1 MKILYLKLTNFI
13 NIVTAF
19 NTETIEIDFSKSNNN
34 VVLLT
39 GPNGSGKTS
48 ILSCLHPF
56 PTNGNMDVRS
66 DNPIIVPRENGYKE
80 IHISDGDDLYVIQ
93 HFYTRNSDKHIIKS
107 YIQKN
112 GVELNENG
120 NVTSFKEIVEK
131 ELGLEQDY
139 MKLTR
144 LGSNVTN
151 FIDMK
156 RQERKNFTGKI
167 ISEADIY
174 LSYHK
179 KIMADKNKI
188 NIQINHT
195 SDLIRRL
202 QVDDLGELKKAQ
214 KSLQHQIED
223 LTAKIEKANSEL
235 SVLQYQLNDCGDIP
249 AMRERIQE
257 KEKELKHIQKALA
270 RASEIKISVSTLKS
284 MIEEA
289 KIAILKA
296 KSSLDTSIITRTGI
310 LNQLDSIANEI
321 DSIRREIARIEDDQN
336 VKDMEANIEL
346 LRETIRR
353 RAKESG
359 IAGYVR
365 PCSKVEMEDLIK
377 MLDKCMDILLSTYE
391 LGKGPIQKAV
401 SFFHTKTDIEKY
413 TRENREK
420 IKRNRMQSLCEQ
432 VYAEISKDIGL
443 LGPDCKNP
451 SGCRVYDFYQRI
463 YEYATQAPD
472 KVIEDET
479 FLAYTKMAYNNIQ
492 TVLKY
497 LRDYHDIFE
506 KMPECIKDQF
516 MMSTV
521 LTHICNMEWI
531 YDKDIIFHELG
542 LITDDELQ
550 DADLEELSRQKS
562 MLAQYK
568 KANSNIEY
576 FQNKL
581 EELIN
586 SRTTLMGQL
595 DEVKETIN
603 SLNREIAEKEASVS
617 DYEDMVVAMEH
628 EDEVET
634 EFNDLKSKLTLAS
647 QLSLQIREKTSV
659 LNDLQFRKNKMS
671 KTHQDNEFRIE
682 NYKRYK
688 KDLDELSS
696 KFTDLEYLARA
707 LSSRE
712 GIPLI
717 FIQAYLKDIKDIANQ
732 LLDVVYD
739 GDLHL
744 EDFEITADEFGIPY
758 STKGTTVK
766 DVIYASQGERSFIS
780 LALSFALT
788 YKSISKYNI
797 MLLDEIDAT
806 LDISNREKFL
816 HVLEMQ
822 IDMIHAEQV
831 FVISH
836 NDMFNAYPVDIVDT
850 RNRTSSNAELASYI
864 PIEKS

>member
-93 HFYTRNSDKHIIKS
+93 HFYTRNGDKHIIKS

-179 KIMADKNKI
+179 KIMADKNKV

-270 RASEIKISVSTLKS
+270 RASEIKISISTLKS
-284 MIEEA
+284 MIEES

-296 KSSLDTSIITRTGI
+296 KSALDTNVITRTGI

-359 IAGYVR
+359 ISGYVR
-365 PCSKVEMEDLIK
+365 PCSKAEMEDLIK

-401 SFFHTKTDIEKY
+401 SFFRTKTDIEKY
-413 TRENREK
+413 TRENKEK
-420 IKRNRMQSLCEQ
+420 IKRNKMQSLCEQ

-516 MMSTV
+516 LMNTV

-595 DEVKETIN
+595 DEVKGTIN
-603 SLNREIAEKEASVS
+603 SLNREIEEKEASVS
-617 DYEDMVVAMEH
+617 DYEDMVIAMEH

-647 QLSLQIREKTSV
+647 QLSLQIREKTSI

-717 FIQAYLKDIKDIANQ
+717 FIQAYLKDIKDVANQ

-797 MLLDEIDAT
+797 MLLDEIDST

>member
-19 NTETIEIDFSKSNNN
+19 NTETIEIDFSKSNNS

-80 IHISDGDDLYVIQ
+80 IHISDGDNLYVIQ

-174 LSYHK
+174 LAYHK
-179 KIMADKNKI
+179 KIMADKNKV

-202 QVDDLGELKKAQ
+202 QVDDLGDLKKAQ
-214 KSLQHQIED
+214 KSLQHQIKD
-223 LTAKIEKANSEL
+223 LTAKIETANSEL

-296 KSSLDTSIITRTGI
+296 KSSLDTNIITRTGI

-353 RAKESG
+353 RSKESG

-365 PCSKVEMEDLIK
+365 PCSKAEMEDLIK

-413 TRENREK
+413 TRENKEK

-506 KMPECIKDQF
+506 RMPECIKNQF
-516 MMSTV
+516 LMSTV

-586 SRTTLMGQL
+586 SRTSLMGQL
-595 DEVKETIN
+595 AEIKETID

-634 EFNDLKSKLTLAS
+634 EFNNLKSKLTLAS
-647 QLSLQIREKTSV
+647 QLSLQIREKTSI

-696 KFTDLEYLARA
+696 KYTDLEYLARA

-717 FIQAYLKDIKDIANQ
+717 FIQAYLKDIKDVANQ

-744 EDFEITADEFGIPY
+744 EDFEITAEEFGIPY

>member
-93 HFYTRNSDKHIIKS
+93 HFYTRNGDKHIIKS
-107 YIQKN
+107 YIKKN

-179 KIMADKNKI
+179 KIMADKNKV

-223 LTAKIEKANSEL
+223 LTKKIEKANSEL

-270 RASEIKISVSTLKS
+270 RASEIKISISTLKS

-289 KIAILKA
+289 KITILKA
-296 KSSLDTSIITRTGI
+296 KSSLDTNVITRTGI
-310 LNQLDSIANEI
+310 LNQLDSIAHEI
-321 DSIRREIARIEDDQN
+321 DSIRREISRIEDDQN
-336 VKDMEANIEL
+336 IKDMEANIEL

-359 IAGYVR
+359 ISGYVR
-365 PCSKVEMEDLIK
+365 PCSKAEMEDLIK

-401 SFFHTKTDIEKY
+401 SFFHSKTDIEKY

-420 IKRNRMQSLCEQ
+420 IKRNKMQSLCEQ

-516 MMSTV
+516 LMSTV

-550 DADLEELSRQKS
+550 DADLEELSRQKA

-581 EELIN
+581 EELID

-628 EDEVET
+628 EDEVEA

-647 QLSLQIREKTSV
+647 QLSLQIREKTSI

>member
-93 HFYTRNSDKHIIKS
+93 HFYTRNGDKHIIKS

-120 NVTSFKEIVEK
+120 NVTSFKEIVER

-179 KIMADKNKI
+179 KIMADKNKV

-249 AMRERIQE
+249 VMRERIQE

-270 RASEIKISVSTLKS
+270 RASEIKISISTLKS

-289 KIAILKA
+289 KTAILKA
-296 KSSLDTSIITRTGI
+296 KSSLDTNVITRTGI
-310 LNQLDSIANEI
+310 LNQLDSIAHEI
-321 DSIRREIARIEDDQN
+321 DSIRREISRIEDDQN

-359 IAGYVR
+359 ISGYVR
-365 PCSKVEMEDLIK
+365 PCSKAEMEDLIK

-420 IKRNRMQSLCEQ
+420 IKRNKMQSLCEQ

-516 MMSTV
+516 LMSTV

-550 DADLEELSRQKS
+550 DADLEELSRQKA

-581 EELIN
+581 EELID

-603 SLNREIAEKEASVS
+603 SLNREIEEKEASVS

-628 EDEVET
+628 EDEVES
-634 EFNDLKSKLTLAS
+634 EFNDLKSKLALAS
-647 QLSLQIREKTSV
+647 QLSLQIREKTSM

>member
-179 KIMADKNKI
+179 KIMADKNKV

-223 LTAKIEKANSEL
+223 ITAKIEKANSEL

-270 RASEIKISVSTLKS
+270 RASEIKISISTLKS
-284 MIEEA
+284 MIEES

-296 KSSLDTSIITRTGI
+296 KSSLDTNVITRTGI

-365 PCSKVEMEDLIK
+365 PCSKAEMEDLIK

-413 TRENREK
+413 TRENKEK
-420 IKRNRMQSLCEQ
+420 IKRNKMQSLCEQ

-516 MMSTV
+516 LMNTV

-581 EELIN
+581 EDLIN
-586 SRTTLMGQL
+586 SRTTLMRQL

-603 SLNREIAEKEASVS
+603 SLNKEIAEKEASVS

-647 QLSLQIREKTSV
+647 QLSLQIREKTSI

-717 FIQAYLKDIKDIANQ
+717 FIQAYLKDIKDVANQ

>member
-93 HFYTRNSDKHIIKS
+93 HFYTRNGDKHIIKS

-179 KIMADKNKI
+179 KIMADKNKV

-270 RASEIKISVSTLKS
+270 RASEIKISISTLKS

-296 KSSLDTSIITRTGI
+296 KSSLDTNVITRTGI
-310 LNQLDSIANEI
+310 LNQLDSIAHEI
-321 DSIRREIARIEDDQN
+321 DSIRREISRIEDDQN

-359 IAGYVR
+359 ISGYVR
-365 PCSKVEMEDLIK
+365 PCSKAEMEDLIK

-413 TRENREK
+413 TRENKEK

-516 MMSTV
+516 LMSTV

-581 EELIN
+581 EELID
-586 SRTTLMGQL
+586 SRTALMGQL

-647 QLSLQIREKTSV
+647 QLSLQIREKTSI

>member
-93 HFYTRNSDKHIIKS
+93 HFYTRNGDKHIIKS

-179 KIMADKNKI
+179 KIMADKNKV

-235 SVLQYQLNDCGDIP
+235 SVLQYQLNDCGDIQ

-270 RASEIKISVSTLKS
+270 RASEIKISISTLKS

-296 KSSLDTSIITRTGI
+296 KSSLDTNVITRTGI
-310 LNQLDSIANEI
+310 LNQLDSIAHEI

-359 IAGYVR
+359 ISGYVR
-365 PCSKVEMEDLIK
+365 PCSKAEMEDLIK

-420 IKRNRMQSLCEQ
+420 IKRNKMQSLCEQ

-497 LRDYHDIFE
+497 LRDYHDIFD

-516 MMSTV
+516 LMSTV

-550 DADLEELSRQKS
+550 DADLEELSRQKA

-647 QLSLQIREKTSV
+647 QLSLQIREKTSI

>member
-93 HFYTRNSDKHIIKS
+93 HFYTRNGDKHIIKS

-179 KIMADKNKI
+179 KIMADKNKV

-235 SVLQYQLNDCGDIP
+235 SVLQYQLNDCGDIS

-270 RASEIKISVSTLKS
+270 RASEIKISISTLKS
-284 MIEEA
+284 MIEES
-289 KIAILKA
+289 KIVILKA
-296 KSSLDTSIITRTGI
+296 KSALDTNVITRTGI

-346 LRETIRR
+346 LRDTIRR

-365 PCSKVEMEDLIK
+365 PCSKAEMEDLIK

-420 IKRNRMQSLCEQ
+420 IKRNKMQSLCEQ
-432 VYAEISKDIGL
+432 VYAEISKGIGL

-516 MMSTV
+516 LMNTV

-562 MLAQYK
+562 MLVQYK

-595 DEVKETIN
+595 DEVKEAIN
-603 SLNREIAEKEASVS
+603 SLNREISEKEASVS
-617 DYEDMVVAMEH
+617 DYEDMVIAMEH

-647 QLSLQIREKTSV
+647 QLSLQIREKTSI

-717 FIQAYLKDIKDIANQ
+717 FIQAYLKDIKDVANQ

-822 IDMIHAEQV
+822 IDMIQAEQV

-864 PIEKS
+864 PIEKI

>member
-93 HFYTRNSDKHIIKS
+93 HFYTRNGDKHIIKS

-179 KIMADKNKI
+179 KIMADKNKV

-270 RASEIKISVSTLKS
+270 RASEIKISISTLKS

-296 KSSLDTSIITRTGI
+296 KSSLDTNVITRTGI
-310 LNQLDSIANEI
+310 LNQLDSIAHEI
-321 DSIRREIARIEDDQN
+321 DSIRREISRIEDDQN
-336 VKDMEANIEL
+336 IKDMEANIEL

-359 IAGYVR
+359 ISGYVR
-365 PCSKVEMEDLIK
+365 PCSKAEMEDLIK

-420 IKRNRMQSLCEQ
+420 IKRNKMQSLCEQ

-443 LGPDCKNP
+443 FGPDCKNP

-516 MMSTV
+516 LMSTV

-550 DADLEELSRQKS
+550 DADLEELSRQKA

-617 DYEDMVVAMEH
+617 DYEDMAVAMEH
-628 EDEVET
+628 EDEVES

-647 QLSLQIREKTSV
+647 QLSLQIREKTSI

-717 FIQAYLKDIKDIANQ
+717 FIQAYLKDIKDVANQ

-744 EDFEITADEFGIPY
+744 EDFEITEIGR
-758 STKGTTVK
+758 
-766 DVIYASQGERSFIS
+766 ASCRER
-780 LALSFALT
+780 
-788 YKSISKYNI
+788 
-797 MLLDEIDAT
+797 
-806 LDISNREKFL
+806 
-816 HVLEMQ
+816 V
-822 IDMIHAEQV
+822 
-831 FVISH
+831 
-836 NDMFNAYPVDIVDT
+836 
-850 RNRTSSNAELASYI
+850 
-864 PIEKS
+864 

>member
-179 KIMADKNKI
+179 KIMADKNKV

-270 RASEIKISVSTLKS
+270 RASEIKISISTLKS

-296 KSSLDTSIITRTGI
+296 KSALDTNVITRTGI

-359 IAGYVR
+359 ISGYVR
-365 PCSKVEMEDLIK
+365 PCSKAEMEDLIK

-413 TRENREK
+413 TRENKEK
-420 IKRNRMQSLCEQ
+420 IKRNKMQSLCEQ

-516 MMSTV
+516 LMNTV

-595 DEVKETIN
+595 DEVKETIS
-603 SLNREIAEKEASVS
+603 SLNREISEKEASVS
-617 DYEDMVVAMEH
+617 DYEDMVIAMEH

-647 QLSLQIREKTSV
+647 QLSLQIREKTSI

-717 FIQAYLKDIKDIANQ
+717 FIQAYLKDIKDVANQ

>member
-93 HFYTRNSDKHIIKS
+93 HFYTRNGDKHIIKS

-179 KIMADKNKI
+179 KIMADKNKV

-270 RASEIKISVSTLKS
+270 RASEIKISISTLKS
-284 MIEEA
+284 MIEET

-296 KSSLDTSIITRTGI
+296 KSSLDTNVITRTGI
-310 LNQLDSIANEI
+310 LNQLDSIAHEI
-321 DSIRREIARIEDDQN
+321 DSIRREISRIEDDKN

-359 IAGYVR
+359 ISGYVR
-365 PCSKVEMEDLIK
+365 PCSKAEMEDLIK

-413 TRENREK
+413 TRENKEK
-420 IKRNRMQSLCEQ
+420 IKRNKMQSLCEQ

-516 MMSTV
+516 LMSTV

-550 DADLEELSRQKS
+550 DADLEELSRQKA

-581 EELIN
+581 EDLIN

-647 QLSLQIREKTSV
+647 QLSLQIREKTSI

>member
-179 KIMADKNKI
+179 KIMADKNKV

-223 LTAKIEKANSEL
+223 LTAKIEKVNSEL

-270 RASEIKISVSTLKS
+270 RASEIKISISTLKS

-296 KSSLDTSIITRTGI
+296 KSSLDTNIITRTGI

-365 PCSKVEMEDLIK
+365 PCSKAEMEDLIK

-420 IKRNRMQSLCEQ
+420 IKRNKMQSLCEQ

-521 LTHICNMEWI
+521 LTNICNMEWI

-717 FIQAYLKDIKDIANQ
+717 FIQAYLKDIKDITNQ

>member
-80 IHISDGDDLYVIQ
+80 IHISDGDDLYVTQ
-93 HFYTRNSDKHIIKS
+93 HFYTRNGDKHIIKS

-179 KIMADKNKI
+179 KIMADKNKV

-214 KSLQHQIED
+214 KSLQHQIKD

-270 RASEIKISVSTLKS
+270 RASEIKISISTLKS

-296 KSSLDTSIITRTGI
+296 KSSLDTNVITRTGI

-359 IAGYVR
+359 ISGYVR
-365 PCSKVEMEDLIK
+365 PCSKAEMEDLIK

-420 IKRNRMQSLCEQ
+420 IKRNKMQSLCEQ
-432 VYAEISKDIGL
+432 VYAEVSKDIGL

-516 MMSTV
+516 LMSTV
-521 LTHICNMEWI
+521 LAHICNMEWI

-581 EELIN
+581 EELID
-586 SRTTLMGQL
+586 SRTSLMGQL

-603 SLNREIAEKEASVS
+603 SLNEEIAEKEASVS

-628 EDEVET
+628 EDEVDT

-647 QLSLQIREKTSV
+647 QLSLQIREKTSI

-717 FIQAYLKDIKDIANQ
+717 FIQAYLKDIKDVANQ

-850 RNRTSSNAELASYI
+850 QNRTSANAELASYI

>member
-13 NIVTAF
+13 NIVTTF

-93 HFYTRNSDKHIIKS
+93 HFYTRNGDKHIIKS

-179 KIMADKNKI
+179 KIMADKNKV

-235 SVLQYQLNDCGDIP
+235 SVLQYQLNDCGDIS

-270 RASEIKISVSTLKS
+270 RASEIKISISTLKS

-289 KIAILKA
+289 KIATLKA
-296 KSSLDTSIITRTGI
+296 KSSLDTNVITRTGI

-359 IAGYVR
+359 ISGYVR
-365 PCSKVEMEDLIK
+365 PCSKAEMEDLIK

-413 TRENREK
+413 TKENREK
-420 IKRNRMQSLCEQ
+420 IKRNKMQSLCEQ

-516 MMSTV
+516 LMSTV

-550 DADLEELSRQKS
+550 DADLEELGRQKS

-581 EELIN
+581 EELID
-586 SRTTLMGQL
+586 SRTSLMGQL

-603 SLNREIAEKEASVS
+603 SLNREIEEKEASVS
-617 DYEDMVVAMEH
+617 DYEDMVIAMEH

-647 QLSLQIREKTSV
+647 QLSLQIREKTSI

-717 FIQAYLKDIKDIANQ
+717 FIQAYLKDIKDVANQ

-797 MLLDEIDAT
+797 MLLDEIDST

>member
-179 KIMADKNKI
+179 KIMADKNKV

-214 KSLQHQIED
+214 KSLQHQIEG
-223 LTAKIEKANSEL
+223 LSAKIEKVNSEL

-249 AMRERIQE
+249 AMKERIQE

-270 RASEIKISVSTLKS
+270 RASEIKISISTLKS

-310 LNQLDSIANEI
+310 LNQLDAIAHEI
-321 DSIRREIARIEDDQN
+321 DSIRREISRIEDDQN

-359 IAGYVR
+359 ISGYVR
-365 PCSKVEMEDLIK
+365 PCSKAEMEDLIK

-420 IKRNRMQSLCEQ
+420 IKRNKMQSLCEQ

-497 LRDYHDIFE
+497 LRDYHDVFE

-516 MMSTV
+516 LMSTV

-550 DADLEELSRQKS
+550 DADLEELSRQKA

-581 EELIN
+581 EELID

-717 FIQAYLKDIKDIANQ
+717 FIQAYLKDIKDIANK

>member
-179 KIMADKNKI
+179 KIMADKNKV

-270 RASEIKISVSTLKS
+270 RASEIKISISTLKS

-289 KIAILKA
+289 KISILKA
-296 KSSLDTSIITRTGI
+296 KSALDTNVITRTGI

-359 IAGYVR
+359 ISGYVR
-365 PCSKVEMEDLIK
+365 PCSKAEMEDLIK

-413 TRENREK
+413 TRENKEK
-420 IKRNRMQSLCEQ
+420 IKRNKMQSLCEQ

-516 MMSTV
+516 LMNTV

-617 DYEDMVVAMEH
+617 DYEDMVIAMEH

-647 QLSLQIREKTSV
+647 QLSLQIREKTSI

-717 FIQAYLKDIKDIANQ
+717 FIQAYLKDIKDVANQ

>member
-93 HFYTRNSDKHIIKS
+93 HFYTRNGDKHIIKS

-179 KIMADKNKI
+179 KIMADKNKV

-214 KSLQHQIED
+214 KSLQHQIEA
-223 LTAKIEKANSEL
+223 LTVKIEKANSEL

-270 RASEIKISVSTLKS
+270 RASEIKISISTLKS

-296 KSSLDTSIITRTGI
+296 KSSLDTNVITRTGI

-336 VKDMEANIEL
+336 IKDMEANIEL

-359 IAGYVR
+359 ISGYVR
-365 PCSKVEMEDLIK
+365 PCSKAEMEDLIK

-413 TRENREK
+413 TKENREK
-420 IKRNRMQSLCEQ
+420 IKRNKMQSLCEQ
-432 VYAEISKDIGL
+432 VYAEVSKDIGL

-516 MMSTV
+516 LMSTV

-581 EELIN
+581 EELID
-586 SRTTLMGQL
+586 SRTSLMGRL

-603 SLNREIAEKEASVS
+603 SLNREIEEKEASVS

-647 QLSLQIREKTSV
+647 QLSLQIREKTSI
-659 LNDLQFRKNKMS
+659 LNDLQFRKNKIS

-717 FIQAYLKDIKDIANQ
+717 FIQAYLKDIKDVANQ

>member
-34 VVLLT
+34 VILLT

-80 IHISDGDDLYVIQ
+80 IHISNGDDLYVIQ

-174 LSYHK
+174 LAYHK
-179 KIMADKNKI
+179 KIMADKNKV

-202 QVDDLGELKKAQ
+202 QVDDLGDLKKAQ
-214 KSLQHQIED
+214 KSLQHQIKD
-223 LTAKIEKANSEL
+223 LTEKIETANNEL
-235 SVLQYQLNDCGDIP
+235 SVLQYQFNDCGDIP

-296 KSSLDTSIITRTGI
+296 KSSLDTNIITRTGI

-353 RAKESG
+353 RSKESG

-365 PCSKVEMEDLIK
+365 PCSKAEMEDLIK

-413 TRENREK
+413 TRENKEK

-497 LRDYHDIFE
+497 LRNYHDIFE
-506 KMPECIKDQF
+506 RMPECIKDQF
-516 MMSTV
+516 LMSTV

-586 SRTTLMGQL
+586 SRTSLMGQL
-595 DEVKETIN
+595 AEIKETID
-603 SLNREIAEKEASVS
+603 SLNREIEEKEASVS

-628 EDEVET
+628 EDEVAT

-647 QLSLQIREKTSV
+647 QLSLQIRERTSI

-717 FIQAYLKDIKDIANQ
+717 FIQAYLKDIKDVANQ

-744 EDFEITADEFGIPY
+744 EDFEITAEEFGIPY

>member
-1 MKILYLKLTNFI
+1 
-13 NIVTAF
+13 
-19 NTETIEIDFSKSNNN
+19 
-34 VVLLT
+34 
-39 GPNGSGKTS
+39 
-48 ILSCLHPF
+48 
-56 PTNGNMDVRS
+56 
-66 DNPIIVPRENGYKE
+66 
-80 IHISDGDDLYVIQ
+80 
-93 HFYTRNSDKHIIKS
+93 
-107 YIQKN
+107 
-112 GVELNENG
+112 
-120 NVTSFKEIVEK
+120 
-131 ELGLEQDY
+131 
-139 MKLTR
+139 
-144 LGSNVTN
+144 
-151 FIDMK
+151 MK

-179 KIMADKNKI
+179 KIMADKNKV

-249 AMRERIQE
+249 AMRDRIQE

-270 RASEIKISVSTLKS
+270 RASEIKISISTLKS

-296 KSSLDTSIITRTGI
+296 KSSLDTNVITRTGI

-321 DSIRREIARIEDDQN
+321 DSIRREISRIEDDQN

-359 IAGYVR
+359 ISGYVR
-365 PCSKVEMEDLIK
+365 PCSKAEMEDLIK

-420 IKRNRMQSLCEQ
+420 IKRNKMQSLCEQ

-497 LRDYHDIFE
+497 LRDYHDIFD

-516 MMSTV
+516 LMSTV

-550 DADLEELSRQKS
+550 DADLEELSRQKA

-603 SLNREIAEKEASVS
+603 SLNREIEEKEASVS

-647 QLSLQIREKTSV
+647 QLSLQIREKTSI

>member
-1 MKILYLKLTNFI
+1 
-13 NIVTAF
+13 
-19 NTETIEIDFSKSNNN
+19 
-34 VVLLT
+34 
-39 GPNGSGKTS
+39 
-48 ILSCLHPF
+48 
-56 PTNGNMDVRS
+56 
-66 DNPIIVPRENGYKE
+66 
-80 IHISDGDDLYVIQ
+80 
-93 HFYTRNSDKHIIKS
+93 
-107 YIQKN
+107 
-112 GVELNENG
+112 
-120 NVTSFKEIVEK
+120 
-131 ELGLEQDY
+131 
-139 MKLTR
+139 
-144 LGSNVTN
+144 
-151 FIDMK
+151 
-156 RQERKNFTGKI
+156 
-167 ISEADIY
+167 
-174 LSYHK
+174 
-179 KIMADKNKI
+179 MADKNKV

-270 RASEIKISVSTLKS
+270 RASEIKISISTLKS

-296 KSSLDTSIITRTGI
+296 KSALDTNVITRTGI

-359 IAGYVR
+359 ISGYVR
-365 PCSKVEMEDLIK
+365 PCSKAEMEDLIK

-413 TRENREK
+413 TRENKEK
-420 IKRNRMQSLCEQ
+420 IKRNKMQSLCEQ

-451 SGCRVYDFYQRI
+451 SGCRIYDFYQRI

-516 MMSTV
+516 LMNTV

-595 DEVKETIN
+595 DEIKETIN

-617 DYEDMVVAMEH
+617 DYEDMVIAMEH

-647 QLSLQIREKTSV
+647 QLSLQIREKASV

-717 FIQAYLKDIKDIANQ
+717 FIQAYLKDIKDVANQ

>member
-93 HFYTRNSDKHIIKS
+93 HFYTRNGDKHIIKS

-179 KIMADKNKI
+179 KIMADKNKV

-270 RASEIKISVSTLKS
+270 RASEIKISISTLKS

-296 KSSLDTSIITRTGI
+296 KSSLDTNVITRTGI

-359 IAGYVR
+359 ISGYVR
-365 PCSKVEMEDLIK
+365 PCSKAEMEDLIK

-451 SGCRVYDFYQRI
+451 SGCRVYDFYQRV

-516 MMSTV
+516 LMSTV
-521 LTHICNMEWI
+521 LTHICSMEWI

-550 DADLEELSRQKS
+550 DADLEELSRQKA

-581 EELIN
+581 EDLIN

-603 SLNREIAEKEASVS
+603 SLNREIEEKEASVS

-647 QLSLQIREKTSV
+647 QLSLQIREKTSI

>member
-179 KIMADKNKI
+179 KIMADKNKVK
-188 NIQINHT
+188 INHT

-223 LTAKIEKANSEL
+223 LTEKIEKANSEL

-270 RASEIKISVSTLKS
+270 RASEIKISISTLKS

-296 KSSLDTSIITRTGI
+296 KSALDTNVITRTGI

-359 IAGYVR
+359 ISGYVR
-365 PCSKVEMEDLIK
+365 PCSKAEMEDLIK

-420 IKRNRMQSLCEQ
+420 IKRNKMQSLCEQ

-516 MMSTV
+516 LMNTV

-617 DYEDMVVAMEH
+617 DYEDMVIAMEH

-647 QLSLQIREKTSV
+647 QLSLQIREKTSI

-717 FIQAYLKDIKDIANQ
+717 FIQAYLKDIKDVANQ

>member
-93 HFYTRNSDKHIIKS
+93 HFYTRNGDKHIIKS

-179 KIMADKNKI
+179 KIMADKNKV

-270 RASEIKISVSTLKS
+270 RASEIKISISTLKS

-296 KSSLDTSIITRTGI
+296 KSSLDTNVITRTGI

-336 VKDMEANIEL
+336 IKDMEANIEL

-359 IAGYVR
+359 IGGYVR
-365 PCSKVEMEDLIK
+365 PCSKAEMEDLIK
-377 MLDKCMDILLSTYE
+377 MLDKCMDTLLSTYE

-413 TRENREK
+413 TRENKEK
-420 IKRNRMQSLCEQ
+420 IKRNKMQSLCEQ
-432 VYAEISKDIGL
+432 VYAEVSKDIGL

-516 MMSTV
+516 LMSTV

-581 EELIN
+581 EELID
-586 SRTTLMGQL
+586 SRTSLMGRL
-595 DEVKETIN
+595 DKIKETIN
-603 SLNREIAEKEASVS
+603 SLNREIEEKEASVS

-647 QLSLQIREKTSV
+647 QLSLQIREKTSI

-717 FIQAYLKDIKDIANQ
+717 FIQAYLKDIKDVANQ

>member
-112 GVELNENG
+112 GVEFNENG

-179 KIMADKNKI
+179 KIMADKNKV

-270 RASEIKISVSTLKS
+270 RASEIKISISTLKS

-296 KSSLDTSIITRTGI
+296 KSALDTNVITRTGI

-359 IAGYVR
+359 ISGYVR
-365 PCSKVEMEDLIK
+365 PCSKAEMEDLIK

-413 TRENREK
+413 TRENKEK
-420 IKRNRMQSLCEQ
+420 IKRNKMQSLCEQ

-451 SGCRVYDFYQRI
+451 SGCRIYDFYQRI

-516 MMSTV
+516 LMNTV

-595 DEVKETIN
+595 DEIKETIN

-617 DYEDMVVAMEH
+617 DYEDMVIAMEH

-647 QLSLQIREKTSV
+647 QLSLQIREKASV

-717 FIQAYLKDIKDIANQ
+717 FIQAYLKDIKDVANQ

>member
-93 HFYTRNSDKHIIKS
+93 HFYTRNGDKHIIKS

-179 KIMADKNKI
+179 KIMADKNKV

-270 RASEIKISVSTLKS
+270 RASEIKISISTLKS

-296 KSSLDTSIITRTGI
+296 KSSLDTNVITRTGI

-359 IAGYVR
+359 ISGYVR
-365 PCSKVEMEDLIK
+365 PCSKAEMEDLIK

-420 IKRNRMQSLCEQ
+420 IKRNKMQSLCEQ
-432 VYAEISKDIGL
+432 VYAEVSKDIGL

-516 MMSTV
+516 LMSTV

-581 EELIN
+581 EELID
-586 SRTTLMGQL
+586 SRTSLMGQL

-634 EFNDLKSKLTLAS
+634 EFNDLRSKLTLAS
-647 QLSLQIREKTSV
+647 QLSIQIREKTSI

-717 FIQAYLKDIKDIANQ
+717 FIQAYLKDIKDVANQ

>member
-1 MKILYLKLTNFI
+1 
-13 NIVTAF
+13 
-19 NTETIEIDFSKSNNN
+19 
-34 VVLLT
+34 
-39 GPNGSGKTS
+39 
-48 ILSCLHPF
+48 
-56 PTNGNMDVRS
+56 
-66 DNPIIVPRENGYKE
+66 
-80 IHISDGDDLYVIQ
+80 
-93 HFYTRNSDKHIIKS
+93 
-107 YIQKN
+107 
-112 GVELNENG
+112 
-120 NVTSFKEIVEK
+120 
-131 ELGLEQDY
+131 
-139 MKLTR
+139 
-144 LGSNVTN
+144 
-151 FIDMK
+151 
-156 RQERKNFTGKI
+156 
-167 ISEADIY
+167 
-174 LSYHK
+174 
-179 KIMADKNKI
+179 
-188 NIQINHT
+188 
-195 SDLIRRL
+195 
-202 QVDDLGELKKAQ
+202 
-214 KSLQHQIED
+214 
-223 LTAKIEKANSEL
+223 
-235 SVLQYQLNDCGDIP
+235 
-249 AMRERIQE
+249 
-257 KEKELKHIQKALA
+257 
-270 RASEIKISVSTLKS
+270 
-284 MIEEA
+284 
-289 KIAILKA
+289 
-296 KSSLDTSIITRTGI
+296 
-310 LNQLDSIANEI
+310 
-321 DSIRREIARIEDDQN
+321 
-336 VKDMEANIEL
+336 
-346 LRETIRR
+346 
-353 RAKESG
+353 
-359 IAGYVR
+359 
-365 PCSKVEMEDLIK
+365 
-377 MLDKCMDILLSTYE
+377 
-391 LGKGPIQKAV
+391 
-401 SFFHTKTDIEKY
+401 
-413 TRENREK
+413 
-420 IKRNRMQSLCEQ
+420 
-432 VYAEISKDIGL
+432 
-443 LGPDCKNP
+443 
-451 SGCRVYDFYQRI
+451 
-463 YEYATQAPD
+463 
-472 KVIEDET
+472 
-479 FLAYTKMAYNNIQ
+479 MAYNNIQ

-516 MMSTV
+516 LMNTV

-581 EELIN
+581 EDLIN
-586 SRTTLMGQL
+586 SRTTLMRQL

-603 SLNREIAEKEASVS
+603 SLNKEIAEKEASVS

-647 QLSLQIREKTSV
+647 QLSLQIREKTSI

-717 FIQAYLKDIKDIANQ
+717 FIQAYLKDIKDVANQ

>member
-93 HFYTRNSDKHIIKS
+93 HFYTRNGDKHIIKS

-144 LGSNVTN
+144 LGGNVTN

-179 KIMADKNKI
+179 KIMADKNKV

-235 SVLQYQLNDCGDIP
+235 SVLQYQLNDCGDIS

-270 RASEIKISVSTLKS
+270 RASEIKISISTLKS
-284 MIEEA
+284 MIEES

-296 KSSLDTSIITRTGI
+296 KSALDTNVITRTGI

-321 DSIRREIARIEDDQN
+321 DSIRREISRIEDDQN

-359 IAGYVR
+359 ISGYVR
-365 PCSKVEMEDLIK
+365 PCSKAEMEDLIK

-401 SFFHTKTDIEKY
+401 SFFRTKTDIEKY
-413 TRENREK
+413 TRENKEK
-420 IKRNRMQSLCEQ
+420 IKRNKMQSLCEQ

-516 MMSTV
+516 LMSTV

-550 DADLEELSRQKS
+550 DADLEELSHQKS

-617 DYEDMVVAMEH
+617 DYEDMVIAMEH

-647 QLSLQIREKTSV
+647 QLSLQIREKTSI

-717 FIQAYLKDIKDIANQ
+717 FIQAYLKDIKDVANQ

>member
-56 PTNGNMDVRS
+56 PTNGNMDV
-66 DNPIIVPRENGYKE
+66 E

-93 HFYTRNSDKHIIKS
+93 HFYTRNGDKHIIKS

-179 KIMADKNKI
+179 KIMADKNKV

-270 RASEIKISVSTLKS
+270 RASEIKISISTLKS
-284 MIEEA
+284 MIEES

-296 KSSLDTSIITRTGI
+296 KSALDTNVITRNGI

-359 IAGYVR
+359 ISGYVR
-365 PCSKVEMEDLIK
+365 PCSKAEMEDLIK

-401 SFFHTKTDIEKY
+401 SFFRTKTDIEKY
-413 TRENREK
+413 TRENKEK
-420 IKRNRMQSLCEQ
+420 IKRNKMQSLCEQ

-516 MMSTV
+516 LMNTV

-581 EELIN
+581 EELID
-586 SRTTLMGQL
+586 SRTSLMGRL

-603 SLNREIAEKEASVS
+603 SLNREISEKEASVS
-617 DYEDMVVAMEH
+617 DYEDMVIAMEH

-647 QLSLQIREKTSV
+647 QLSLQIREKTSI

-717 FIQAYLKDIKDIANQ
+717 FIQAYLKDIKDVANQ

-797 MLLDEIDAT
+797 MLLDEIDST

>member
-179 KIMADKNKI
+179 KIMADKNKV

-270 RASEIKISVSTLKS
+270 RASEIKISISTLKS

-296 KSSLDTSIITRTGI
+296 KSALDTNVITRTGI

-359 IAGYVR
+359 ISGYVR
-365 PCSKVEMEDLIK
+365 PCSKAEMEDLIK

-516 MMSTV
+516 LMNTV

-595 DEVKETIN
+595 DEIKETIN

-617 DYEDMVVAMEH
+617 DYEDMVIAMEH

-647 QLSLQIREKTSV
+647 QLSLQIREKTSI

-717 FIQAYLKDIKDIANQ
+717 FIQAYLKDIKDVANQ

-864 PIEKS
+864 PIEES

>member
-13 NIVTAF
+13 NIATAF

-93 HFYTRNSDKHIIKS
+93 HFYTRNGDKHIIKS

-179 KIMADKNKI
+179 KIMADKNKV

-235 SVLQYQLNDCGDIP
+235 SVLQYQLNDCGDIS

-270 RASEIKISVSTLKS
+270 RASEIKISISTLKS
-284 MIEEA
+284 MIEES

-296 KSSLDTSIITRTGI
+296 KSALDTNVITRTGI

-359 IAGYVR
+359 IGGYVR
-365 PCSKVEMEDLIK
+365 PCSKAEMEDLIK

-420 IKRNRMQSLCEQ
+420 IKRNKMQSLCEQ

-516 MMSTV
+516 LMNTV

-595 DEVKETIN
+595 DEVKEAIN
-603 SLNREIAEKEASVS
+603 SLNREISEKEASIS

-647 QLSLQIREKTSV
+647 QLSLQIREKTSI

-717 FIQAYLKDIKDIANQ
+717 FIQAYLKDIKDVANQ

>member
-93 HFYTRNSDKHIIKS
+93 HFYTRNGDKHIIKS

-179 KIMADKNKI
+179 KIMADKNKV

-270 RASEIKISVSTLKS
+270 RASEIKISISTLKS

-296 KSSLDTSIITRTGI
+296 KSSLDTNVITRTGI

-359 IAGYVR
+359 ISGYVR
-365 PCSKVEMEDLIK
+365 PCSKAEMEDLIK

-420 IKRNRMQSLCEQ
+420 IKRNKMQSLCEQ
-432 VYAEISKDIGL
+432 VYAEVSKDIGL

-463 YEYATQAPD
+463 YVYATQAPD

-516 MMSTV
+516 LMSTV

-581 EELIN
+581 EELID
-586 SRTTLMGQL
+586 SRTSLMGQL

-603 SLNREIAEKEASVS
+603 SLNEEIAEKEASVS

-634 EFNDLKSKLTLAS
+634 EFNDLKSKLTLAT
-647 QLSLQIREKTSV
+647 QLSLQIREKTSI

-717 FIQAYLKDIKDIANQ
+717 FIQAYLKDIKDVANQ

>member
-93 HFYTRNSDKHIIKS
+93 HFYTRNGDKHIIKS

-179 KIMADKNKI
+179 KIMADKNKV

-223 LTAKIEKANSEL
+223 LTAKIEKVNSEL

-270 RASEIKISVSTLKS
+270 RASEIKISISTLKS

-296 KSSLDTSIITRTGI
+296 KSSLDTNVIARTGI
-310 LNQLDSIANEI
+310 LNQLDSIAHEI
-321 DSIRREIARIEDDQN
+321 DSIKREIARIESDQN
-336 VKDMEANIEL
+336 IKDMEANIEL

-359 IAGYVR
+359 IGGYVR
-365 PCSKVEMEDLIK
+365 PCSKAEMEDLIK

-420 IKRNRMQSLCEQ
+420 IKRNKMQSLCEQ

-516 MMSTV
+516 LMSTV

-550 DADLEELSRQKS
+550 DADLEELSRQKA

-581 EELIN
+581 EELID
-586 SRTTLMGQL
+586 SRTSLMGQL

-603 SLNREIAEKEASVS
+603 SLNREIEEKEASVS
-617 DYEDMVVAMEH
+617 DYEDMVIAMEH

-647 QLSLQIREKTSV
+647 QLSLQIREKTSI

>member
-179 KIMADKNKI
+179 KIMADKNKV

-223 LTAKIEKANSEL
+223 LTAKIEKANSGL

-270 RASEIKISVSTLKS
+270 RASEIKISISTLKS

-289 KIAILKA
+289 KIAILRA
-296 KSSLDTSIITRTGI
+296 KSSLDTNIITRTGI

-365 PCSKVEMEDLIK
+365 PCSKAEMEDLIK

-420 IKRNRMQSLCEQ
+420 IKRNKMQSLCEQ

-479 FLAYTKMAYNNIQ
+479 LLAYTKMAYNNIQ

-647 QLSLQIREKTSV
+647 QLSLQIREKTSI

>member
-93 HFYTRNSDKHIIKS
+93 HFYTRNGDKHIIKS

-179 KIMADKNKI
+179 KIMADKNKV

-249 AMRERIQE
+249 AMRDRIQE

-270 RASEIKISVSTLKS
+270 RASEIKISISTLKS

-296 KSSLDTSIITRTGI
+296 KSSLDTNVITRTGI

-321 DSIRREIARIEDDQN
+321 DSIRREISRIEDDQN

-359 IAGYVR
+359 ISGYVR
-365 PCSKVEMEDLIK
+365 PCSKAEMEDLIK

-420 IKRNRMQSLCEQ
+420 IKRNKMQSLCEQ

-479 FLAYTKMAYNNIQ
+479 FLVYTKMAYNNIQ

-497 LRDYHDIFE
+497 LRDYHDIFD

-516 MMSTV
+516 LMSTV

-550 DADLEELSRQKS
+550 DADLEELSRQKA

-603 SLNREIAEKEASVS
+603 SLNREIEEKEASVS

-647 QLSLQIREKTSV
+647 QLSLQIREKTSI

>member
-93 HFYTRNSDKHIIKS
+93 HFYTRNGDKHIIKS

-179 KIMADKNKI
+179 KIMADKNKV

-270 RASEIKISVSTLKS
+270 RASEIKISISTLKS
-284 MIEEA
+284 MIEET

-296 KSSLDTSIITRTGI
+296 KSSLDTNVITRTGI

-346 LRETIRR
+346 LRQTIRR

-359 IAGYVR
+359 IGGYVR
-365 PCSKVEMEDLIK
+365 PCSKAEMEDLIK

-420 IKRNRMQSLCEQ
+420 IKRNKMQSLCEQ
-432 VYAEISKDIGL
+432 VYAEVSKDIGL

-516 MMSTV
+516 LMSTV
-521 LTHICNMEWI
+521 LAHICNMEWI

-581 EELIN
+581 EELID
-586 SRTTLMGQL
+586 SRTSLMGQL

-603 SLNREIAEKEASVS
+603 SLNREIEEKEASVS

-647 QLSLQIREKTSV
+647 QLSFQIREKTSI

-717 FIQAYLKDIKDIANQ
+717 FIQAYLKDIKDVANQ

-864 PIEKS
+864 PIKKS

>member
-1 MKILYLKLTNFI
+1 
-13 NIVTAF
+13 
-19 NTETIEIDFSKSNNN
+19 
-34 VVLLT
+34 
-39 GPNGSGKTS
+39 
-48 ILSCLHPF
+48 
-56 PTNGNMDVRS
+56 MDVRS

-93 HFYTRNSDKHIIKS
+93 HFYTRNGDKHIIKS

-179 KIMADKNKI
+179 KIMADKNKV

-270 RASEIKISVSTLKS
+270 RASEIKISISTLKS

-296 KSSLDTSIITRTGI
+296 KSSLDTNVITRTGI
-310 LNQLDSIANEI
+310 LNQLDSIAHEI
-321 DSIRREIARIEDDQN
+321 DSIRREISRIEDDQN

-359 IAGYVR
+359 ISGYVR
-365 PCSKVEMEDLIK
+365 PCSKAEMEDLIK

-413 TRENREK
+413 TRENKEK

-516 MMSTV
+516 LMSTV

-581 EELIN
+581 EELID
-586 SRTTLMGQL
+586 SRTALMGQL

-647 QLSLQIREKTSV
+647 QLSLQIREKTSI

>member
-93 HFYTRNSDKHIIKS
+93 HFYTRNGDKHIIKS

-179 KIMADKNKI
+179 KIMADKNKV

-296 KSSLDTSIITRTGI
+296 KSSLDTNVIARTGI

-321 DSIRREIARIEDDQN
+321 DSIRREITRIEDDQN
-336 VKDMEANIEL
+336 IKDMEANIEL

-353 RAKESG
+353 RSKESG
-359 IAGYVR
+359 ISGYVR
-365 PCSKVEMEDLIK
+365 PCSKAEMEDLIK

-420 IKRNRMQSLCEQ
+420 IKRNKMQSLCEQ

-516 MMSTV
+516 LMNTV

-647 QLSLQIREKTSV
+647 QLSLQIREKTSI

-758 STKGTTVK
+758 STKGATVK

>member
-93 HFYTRNSDKHIIKS
+93 HFYTRNGDKHIIKS

-179 KIMADKNKI
+179 KIMADKNKV

-270 RASEIKISVSTLKS
+270 RASEIKISISTLKS

-296 KSSLDTSIITRTGI
+296 KSSLDTNVITRTGI

-336 VKDMEANIEL
+336 IKDMEANIEL

-359 IAGYVR
+359 ISGYVR
-365 PCSKVEMEDLIK
+365 PCSKAEMEDLIK

-432 VYAEISKDIGL
+432 VYAEVSKDIGL

-516 MMSTV
+516 LMSTV

-581 EELIN
+581 EELID
-586 SRTTLMGQL
+586 SRTSLMGQL

-603 SLNREIAEKEASVS
+603 SLNEEIAEKEASVS

-647 QLSLQIREKTSV
+647 QLSLQIREKTSI

-717 FIQAYLKDIKDIANQ
+717 FIQAYLKDIKDVANQ

-850 RNRTSSNAELASYI
+850 RNRTSANAELASYI

>member
-93 HFYTRNSDKHIIKS
+93 HFYTRNGDKHIIKS

-179 KIMADKNKI
+179 KIMADKNKV

-223 LTAKIEKANSEL
+223 LTAKIEKANSEI

-270 RASEIKISVSTLKS
+270 RASEIKISISTLKS

-296 KSSLDTSIITRTGI
+296 KSSLDTNVITRTGI
-310 LNQLDSIANEI
+310 LNQLDSIAHEI
-321 DSIRREIARIEDDQN
+321 DSIRREISRIEDDQN

-359 IAGYVR
+359 ISGYVR
-365 PCSKVEMEDLIK
+365 PCSKAEMEDLIK

-516 MMSTV
+516 LMSTV

-550 DADLEELSRQKS
+550 DADLDELSRQKA

-581 EELIN
+581 EELID

-603 SLNREIAEKEASVS
+603 SLNREIEEKEASVS
-617 DYEDMVVAMEH
+617 DYEDMVIAMEH

-647 QLSLQIREKTSV
+647 QLSLQIREKTSI

-836 NDMFNAYPVDIVDT
+836 NDMFNAYPVDIIDT

>member
-93 HFYTRNSDKHIIKS
+93 HFYTRNGDKHIIKS

-179 KIMADKNKI
+179 KIMADKNKV

-270 RASEIKISVSTLKS
+270 RASEIKISISTLKS

-296 KSSLDTSIITRTGI
+296 KSSLDTNVITRTGI
-310 LNQLDSIANEI
+310 LNQLDSIAHEI
-321 DSIRREIARIEDDQN
+321 DSIRREISRIEDDQN
-336 VKDMEANIEL
+336 IKDMEANIEL

-359 IAGYVR
+359 ISGYVR
-365 PCSKVEMEDLIK
+365 PCSKAEMEDLIK

-516 MMSTV
+516 LMSTV

-581 EELIN
+581 EELID

-603 SLNREIAEKEASVS
+603 SLNREIEEKEASVS

-634 EFNDLKSKLTLAS
+634 EFNDLKSKLTFAS